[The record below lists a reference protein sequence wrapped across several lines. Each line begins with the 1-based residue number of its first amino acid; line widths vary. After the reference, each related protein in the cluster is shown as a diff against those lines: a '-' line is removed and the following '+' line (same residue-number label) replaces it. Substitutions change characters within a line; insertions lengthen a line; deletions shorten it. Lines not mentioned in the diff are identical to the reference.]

1 MKEAAA
7 DMENDMVDNRK
18 EDKTIKPFTIPLQE
32 DIGGVLLEI
41 NSVHIIEND
50 QVVVRPEEVKLRKD
64 DHILLA

>member
-7 DMENDMVDNRK
+7 EMEDDMVDNRK

-32 DIGGVLLEI
+32 DVGGVLLEI
-41 NSVHIIEND
+41 NSVHIIND
-50 QVVVRPEEVKLRKD
+50 GEVVVRDEEVKLRKD